1 MASNRRS
8 ESDESTRRP
17 DEATQEK
24 ADASF
29 RPADHYDSDGTV
41 TQPSLGVAGW
51 LRWMWR
57 QLTSMRTA
65 LFLLLLLAIA
75 AVPGSLVPQRSSDPN
90 GVTQYFV
97 DNPDLAPLLDKVQAF
112 DTYTSAW
119 FSSIYLLLFI
129 SLIGCIIPRTR
140 HHFQAMR
147 SRPPR
152 TPARLQR
159 LAGYTVREVDG
170 ASEEEAVASAHA
182 VLRRAGYRVERYD
195 DPRGRWSSVS
205 AERGYLRETG
215 NLVFHSALVGILV
228 AVGVGGGFGYSGQ
241 RVLVEGTQ
249 GFANNLAAYDSF
261 NPGRFFD
268 SSQLDPYQL
277 TLDDLEVTYEEENQA
292 ALGQPVDFT
301 AHVSTTE
308 RGGSSEDRTIKVNDP
323 LSIGGTNVYLLGN
336 GYAPTIT
343 VRDPSGTEIFTD
355 SIPFLPQDAN
365 LTSVGVVKIPD
376 GLSEQLG
383 LTGFFYPTQDQL
395 PSGAS
400 TSIFPD
406 LQYPVLSL
414 NVFAGDLG
422 LDGGVPTSV
431 YVLNTDSLTRLT
443 GGDTGVA
450 PLTLKPGDTAELPNG
465 LGSVTFD
472 NVGADQTR
480 VGTDSVKRFASFDI
494 HHDATQSWVLLF
506 AILVLAGLLTS
517 LFVPRRR
524 VWMKATTRDD
534 GGLLLE
540 YAGLARGED
549 PQLVR
554 AVRAIADR
562 HAPLDP

>member
-1 MASNRRS
+1 MASSPRS
-8 ESDESTRRP
+8 ERGDVDEQKR
-17 DEATQEK
+17 
-24 ADASF
+24 ADANF
-29 RPADHYDSDGTV
+29 RPSDHYDSAAETI
-41 TQPSLGVAGW
+41 TQPRLGLVGW

-97 DNPDLAPLLDKVQAF
+97 DNPDLAPLLDRVQAF

-119 FSSIYLLLFI
+119 FSSIYLLLFV
-129 SLIGCIIPRTR
+129 SLIGCIIPRTK
-140 HHFQAMR
+140 HHFEAMR
-147 SRPPR
+147 SRPPK
-152 TPARLQR
+152 TPVRLQR
-159 LAGYTVREVDG
+159 LAGYTVREVEG
-170 ASEEEAVASAHA
+170 ATAEEAVASAHA

-215 NLVFHSALVGILV
+215 NLVFHSALVGILL
-228 AVGVGGGFGYSGQ
+228 AVGIGGGFGYSGQ
-241 RVLVEGTQ
+241 RVLVEGGQ

-268 SSQLDPYQL
+268 SGRLDPYQL
-277 TLDDLEVTYEEENQA
+277 TLDGLDVEYVTEQGDA
-292 ALGQPVDFT
+292 FGQPIDFT
-301 AHVSTTE
+301 ANVTTTE
-308 RGGSSEDRTIKVNDP
+308 RGGGSEERTVKVNEP
-323 LSIGGTNVYLLGN
+323 LAIGGTNVYLLGN

-343 VRDPSGTEIFTD
+343 VRDPSGTAIFTD
-355 SIPFLPQDAN
+355 SVPFLPQDAN
-365 LTSVGVVKIPD
+365 LTSVGVVKVPD
-376 GLSEQLG
+376 GLAEQIG
-383 LTGFFYPTQDQL
+383 MTGFFYPTQDEL
-395 PSGAS
+395 ATGAS

-422 LDGGVPTSV
+422 LDEGVPTSV
-431 YVLNTDSLTRLT
+431 YVLNVDSLTRLT

-450 PLTLKPGDTAELPNG
+450 ALTLKPGETVDLPDG
-465 LGSVTFD
+465 LGTVTFE
-472 NVGADQTR
+472 NVGADPDV
-480 VGTDSVKRFASFDI
+480 VGTDSVHRFASFDI
-494 HHDATQSWVLLF
+494 HHDATQGWVLVF

-524 VWMKATTRDD
+524 VWMKATPTEDD
-534 GGLLLE
+534 GLRLE

-554 AVRAIADR
+554 AVRTIADR
-562 HAPLDP
+562 HAPLD